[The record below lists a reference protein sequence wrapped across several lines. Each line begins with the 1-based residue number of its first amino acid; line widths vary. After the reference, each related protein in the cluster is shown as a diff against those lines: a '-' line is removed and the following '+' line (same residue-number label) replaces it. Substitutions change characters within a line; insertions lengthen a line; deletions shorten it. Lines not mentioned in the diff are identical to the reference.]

1 MEVAADSWLEVAFG
15 WKPLMQDTIDA
26 SEGIARLAYDTVL
39 PNVCHNGTG
48 TMTQR
53 NVGAPETWSYS
64 GLSGYAGF
72 KTERIDRVKLK
83 AAMKPNFGNVK
94 LMDKARLLGFSPYDF
109 IPTMWELIPYS
120 FVVDYFTN
128 AGEVIESSTA
138 LDVRYLWG
146 QETIVSQQM
155 YARVYMDARTTP
167 ATHAGT
173 PGRILNDYTL
183 QPGKWQHESTTV
195 SRAKVDVSTL
205 VPAFHFKMP
214 GLRQNLNLAA
224 LLASHS
230 RAVSLV
236 QRRK

>member
-1 MEVAADSWLEVAFG
+1 M
-15 WKPLMQDTIDA
+15 KDTVDA
-26 SEGIARLAYDTVL
+26 SEAIARLANDTVL
-39 PNVCHNGTG
+39 PNLVINAVG

-53 NVGAPETWSYS
+53 NVGPPETWSRG

-83 AAMKPNFGNVK
+83 AAMKPNFGNVN

-109 IPTMWELIPYS
+109 VPTIWELIPYS

-128 AGEVIESSTA
+128 AGEVIESATA

-146 QETIVSQQM
+146 QETIVAQQM
-155 YARVYMDARTTP
+155 YARVFMDARTTP

-173 PGRILNDYTL
+173 PGRILNEYSL
-183 QPGKWQHESTTV
+183 QPGKWQHESTSV

-214 GLRQNLNLAA
+214 GMRQNLNLAA

-230 RAVSLV
+230 RAVSNV
-236 QRRK
+236 QRK